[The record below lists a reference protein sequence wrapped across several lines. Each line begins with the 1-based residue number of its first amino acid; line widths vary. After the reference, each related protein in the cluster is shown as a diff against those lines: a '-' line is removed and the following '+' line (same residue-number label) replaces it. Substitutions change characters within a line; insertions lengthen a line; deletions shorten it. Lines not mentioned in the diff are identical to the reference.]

1 MFLFISHDF
10 DFFQFWEKYRIVL
23 SLYHNFYFF
32 FLAILRKESQNCKTN
47 SNSKNSNFCSLNSKL
62 LNFFPTMEYKIK
74 KVIVTFFIVSF
85 ICHNSD
91 FFLKIA
97 KKQKNKK
104 KSQICKTNSELR
116 DIKWKFGKKILQ
128 FQVNILTI
136 VFLFPTWKK

>member
-1 MFLFISHDF
+1 
-10 DFFQFWEKYRIVL
+10 
-23 SLYHNFYFF
+23 
-32 FLAILRKESQNCKTN
+32 
-47 SNSKNSNFCSLNSKL
+47 
-62 LNFFPTMEYKIK
+62 MEYKIK

-136 VFLFPTWKK
+136 VFFCFQHGKNSFLQLYFNLTVLNSYLAILRIARKSKNLEI